1 MKQGACFGRGTSAFM
16 SSFFFFFFVMSGGW
30 ELLCQDKRHKNPLL
44 DIYGEIPVVCIFP
57 DLGQSPTGTGVLG
70 SVCCRAVSRLR
81 QQHPLAA
88 MWATKA
94 SHCCTPQEQRMRAGC
109 VKHTDHLSQPRSS
122 CLTALC
128 L

>member
-1 MKQGACFGRGTSAFM
+1 
-16 SSFFFFFFVMSGGW
+16 MSGGW

-57 DLGQSPTGTGVLG
+57 DPGQSPTGTGVLD
-70 SVCCRAVSRLR
+70 SVCCRAVSHLR

-94 SHCCTPQEQRMRAGC
+94 SHCCTDTGTEDEGRVCETHGPPESAQELLPHSLVSLKVSVTSHEC
-109 VKHTDHLSQPRSS
+109 VEKVTRPRG
-122 CLTALC
+122 T
-128 L
+128 